1 MTMPVSNLAER
12 DTPVD
17 PARSEDV
24 RWVLAKRISESK
36 TFAKSQR
43 LSQLL
48 VYLCELYLQGRT
60 HELTEQN
67 IAIGFFDRRG
77 RFDPTADTIV
87 RSHMLRLRQKLE
99 SYFEE
104 EGAEQQLRITIPRGA
119 YVPAFEDVQPIVF
132 SPEPEV
138 SVATD
143 ELQETSASAIHQ
155 LQKTRKRLVGICI
168 LLSVLCVM
176 FVVLWIVKPGT
187 TIEKGVAE
195 RPIRHKLWRELFNP
209 ASATVLVAA
218 DSGLVMLH
226 GATGRNSDLSEY
238 LSRDFSRELA
248 TVAPARREEIL
259 DTASRRYT
267 SFVDLEL
274 FDRLTHLPEALNR
287 NYHIRYARDISV
299 NDLKVS
305 NVILSG
311 SQDANPWIELFEPQ
325 MNFVLRNDLPHGVRA
340 FANRAPHT
348 GEQNLYIC
356 DQLEY
361 GILAFLPNLSNT
373 GNVLIVE
380 GTSVAGTEAISD
392 LLFTD
397 SALDPFLSKIARKD
411 GSIPYFEILLE
422 SKPISGSASRSQV
435 LVYRLH

>member
-1 MTMPVSNLAER
+1 MPVSNLAER

>member
-1 MTMPVSNLAER
+1 
-12 DTPVD
+12 
-17 PARSEDV
+17 
-24 RWVLAKRISESK
+24 
-36 TFAKSQR
+36 
-43 LSQLL
+43 
-48 VYLCELYLQGRT
+48 
-60 HELTEQN
+60 
-67 IAIGFFDRRG
+67 
-77 RFDPTADTIV
+77 
-87 RSHMLRLRQKLE
+87 
-99 SYFEE
+99 
-104 EGAEQQLRITIPRGA
+104 
-119 YVPAFEDVQPIVF
+119 
-132 SPEPEV
+132 
-138 SVATD
+138 
-143 ELQETSASAIHQ
+143 
-155 LQKTRKRLVGICI
+155 
-168 LLSVLCVM
+168 
-176 FVVLWIVKPGT
+176 
-187 TIEKGVAE
+187 
-195 RPIRHKLWRELFNP
+195 
-209 ASATVLVAA
+209 
-218 DSGLVMLH
+218 
-226 GATGRNSDLSEY
+226 
-238 LSRDFSRELA
+238 LA